1 MAFADL
7 AFACVLQVLATGRA
21 ANAKCDTPYLRQIA
35 GAAQAAAKT
44 FEVPADIIVAVIYR
58 ESKFRQYT
66 VGTFH
71 ELGLMQIKRRGA
83 IQGDWMKFS
92 DHDLSDITLNIWL
105 GTAYLSHL
113 KKRCKIPIR
122 YLTPFNG
129 GRCVPSNYSRGVL
142 KDLRAAKKS
151 AKSATYR

>member
-92 DHDLSDITLNIWL
+92 DHDLS
-105 GTAYLSHL
+105 HL

-122 YLTPFNG
+122 YLT
-129 GRCVPSNYSRGVL
+129 
-142 KDLRAAKKS
+142 
-151 AKSATYR
+151 